1 MRPSAREVFQTPQAQ
16 PIELAAEIT
25 LHLTPFDQKEYR
37 QLIAARGETIRRVV
51 TRLKPALDLSNGV
64 DAGCGV
70 GFFSQTL
77 LECGLNVCG
86 FDGRAENV
94 MEARRRFPQVPFE
107 RGDIEERAILQLGRF
122 DFVLCFGLLYH
133 LENPLLAIRNL
144 RGLTKKCLLLESMC
158 LPGKEPS
165 MLLRAEPRQEDQ
177 SLLEV
182 ACYASEVSLVK
193 MLYRSGFSMVYRV
206 IPLPDHEDFRETT
219 EHARRR
225 TVLLASTLP
234 IDIAGFRLIPEPQ
247 EAEDPWAKKP
257 AATATLP
264 RRIRQFLA
272 SPTREKYLTL
282 ANRARRTF
290 PGMPIP
296 LRLPFGAWWLAEKSA
311 LDHQLLYS
319 EFERMETEFVTRLLR
334 RDMTVVDAGAHHG
347 LYTLL
352 ASKRV
357 GWGGRVIA
365 IEPSPRECQRLEK
378 HLRMN
383 RCSNTELVT
392 CALGEDS
399 GEAELYLVDG
409 IHDWCN
415 SLRPPTVD
423 EPVRTVR
430 VPVRRLDDVLAELG
444 VSKVDFMKLDLEG
457 AELSVLYGAMKLLQR
472 VSRPAVLAEVQD
484 SRTEVWGYPA
494 REIIQF
500 LIRMDYRWFAIAA
513 KGALLPISCDQE
525 TYEANLVA
533 LPVERTEEFL
543 SLLGQK

>member
-1 MRPSAREVFQTPQAQ
+1 MERGRTMRPSAREVFQTPQAQ
-16 PIELAAEIT
+16 PIELAEEIT

-182 ACYASEVSLVK
+182 ACYASEVTLVNI
-193 MLYRSGFSMVYRV
+193 LYPSGFSMVFLEL
-206 IPLPDHEDFRETT
+206 PLPDHEDFRETT

-234 IDIAGFRLIPEPQ
+234 IDIAGFWLIPEPQ
-247 EAEDPWAKKP
+247 EAADPWAKKP
-257 AATATLP
+257 SATATLP

-272 SPTREKYLTL
+272 SPTRGKYLTL

-290 PGMPIP
+290 PGMPLP
-296 LRLPFGAWWLAEKSA
+296 LRLPFGAWWLAEKRA
-311 LDHQLLYS
+311 LEHQLLYS
-319 EFERMETEFVTRLLR
+319 AFERMETVLVTTLLP

-347 LYTLL
+347 FSPLL
-352 ASKRV
+352 ASNRV
-357 GWGGRVIA
+357 RWGPRALA
-365 IEPSPRECQRLEK
+365 IQPSTRECQPLEK
-378 HLRMN
+378 H
-383 RCSNTELVT
+383 
-392 CALGEDS
+392 
-399 GEAELYLVDG
+399 
-409 IHDWCN
+409 
-415 SLRPPTVD
+415 PP
-423 EPVRTVR
+423 
-430 VPVRRLDDVLAELG
+430 
-444 VSKVDFMKLDLEG
+444 
-457 AELSVLYGAMKLLQR
+457 
-472 VSRPAVLAEVQD
+472 
-484 SRTEVWGYPA
+484 
-494 REIIQF
+494 
-500 LIRMDYRWFAIAA
+500 
-513 KGALLPISCDQE
+513 
-525 TYEANLVA
+525 
-533 LPVERTEEFL
+533 
-543 SLLGQK
+543 